1 MKSSLLTA
9 TLLAFLVLPASAQ
22 TSMYDTQTMITGYA
36 TTNSSSSSR
45 IGSPDDQLAARDGC
59 MNIPGVAHNSAD
71 CSVITW
77 MDPDTKLPDK
87 PLNQLS
93 GAEENLIRS
102 YNILVKDQQAGLRP
116 KTRALSVRR

>member
-1 MKSSLLTA
+1 MKSILLTGSF
-9 TLLAFLVLPASAQ
+9 LAAAMLPAAAQ
-22 TSMYDTQTMITGYA
+22 TAMVSTSTMENGFA

-59 MNIPGVAHNSAD
+59 MNIPGVAHSSAD

-77 MDPDTKLPDK
+77 MDPNTKLPDK
-87 PLNQLS
+87 PLSQLS

-102 YNILVKDQQAGLRP
+102 YNILVKDQQAGITPRP
-116 KTRALSVRR
+116 RALSVRR